1 MQNENIF
8 EVNEV
13 KSVNITES
21 KLTEL
26 FAEATNRIIDRSKK
40 SIDGESDA
48 DIGKFVLVTM
58 LTGAKFHSELV
69 HLLFDEDSDT

>member
-26 FAEATNRIIDRSKK
+26 FAEATTRIIDKFK
-40 SIDGESDA
+40 NANSDEPDV
-48 DIGKFVLVTM
+48 DIGKYILLNMV
-58 LTGAKFHSELV
+58 TGAKFHEEIA
-69 HLLFDEDSDT
+69 HILFDEDFDT

>member
-21 KLTEL
+21 KLTEV
-26 FAEATNRIIDRSKK
+26 FAEATTRIIDRMKNAN
-40 SIDGESDA
+40 SDERVV
-48 DIGKFVLVTM
+48 DMGKIILVNM
-58 LTGAKFHSELV
+58 LTGAKFHAEIA
-69 HLLFDEDSDT
+69 HILFDEDSDT